1 MVRILEAQHNY
12 LPEFEV
18 ALKGYLFTRPFPSF
32 NIIPL
37 TDVGSIFAIEIRNL
51 NNETIDSVS
60 ITDYSKITIIEENLG
75 CTVLKNGRL
84 GL

>member
-1 MVRILEAQHNY
+1 M
-12 LPEFEV
+12 
-18 ALKGYLFTRPFPSF
+18 
-32 NIIPL
+32 
-37 TDVGSIFAIEIRNL
+37 GSIFAIEIRNL